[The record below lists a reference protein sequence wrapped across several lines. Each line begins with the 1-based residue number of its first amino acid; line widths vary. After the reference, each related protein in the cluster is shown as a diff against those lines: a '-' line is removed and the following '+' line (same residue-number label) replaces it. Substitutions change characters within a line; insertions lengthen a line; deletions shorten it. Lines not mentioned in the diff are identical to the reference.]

1 MRLREKLTRA
11 VKCFLYGGYSL
22 DVFRLYAD
30 EVVATNWQLLKVL
43 CRMMAGLCVIAIIPV
58 LLIDDIRSLL
68 PEVIALIVIC
78 LIAWFVGQWQ
88 HIKGKKWPS
97 NGAYLIGFCFSLVI
111 IYFNCTRKTSNA
123 TALFCGMQL
132 LMCVYILDYPLR
144 LTLVNAVLSICYI
157 LSVAL
162 SSMPRNVASD
172 TLAICIFFL
181 VNQAVMQNFT
191 HNRLSQI
198 IGRAELVN
206 QRDTDSLTRLNT
218 RACAERRIT
227 AALYTGSK
235 DAAMMLFD
243 LDHFKELNDQLGHR
257 LGDQALQEVARDVQN
272 LFRTTDVLCRLGG
285 DEFMIFIPDIPDT
298 TLLEN
303 RAQLVVETVRRVLT
317 DETGSGVAIT
327 ASLGVAY
334 AQDTGMTF
342 DKLYRR
348 ADQAMYRAKWAGGNC
363 FRVWQKGEES

>member
-1 MRLREKLTRA
+1 MQEKLTRA
-11 VKCFLYGGYSL
+11 MKCFLYGGYSL
-22 DVFRLYAD
+22 DVFKLYAD

-58 LLIDDIRSLL
+58 LLIEDIRTLL
-68 PEVIALIVIC
+68 PEVVALIVIC

-88 HIKGKKWPS
+88 HIKEKKWPN
-97 NGAYLIGFCFSLVI
+97 NGAYLIGVCFSLVI
-111 IYFNCTRKTSNA
+111 IYFNCTRKTTNA

-144 LTLVNAVLSICYI
+144 LTLVNATLSAFYI

-172 TLAICIFFL
+172 TLAIGIFFL

-191 HNRLSQI
+191 HGRMSQI
-198 IGRAELVN
+198 IGRVELVN
-206 QRDTDSLTRLNT
+206 QRDTDGLTRLNT
-218 RACAERRIT
+218 RSCAERRIT

-257 LGDQALQEVARDVQN
+257 LGDQALQEVARDIQG

-285 DEFMIFIPDIPDT
+285 DEFLIFVPDIPDT
-298 TLLEN
+298 ALLEN
-303 RAQLVVETVRRVLT
+303 RAQLVVETVRRVMT
-317 DETGSGVAIT
+317 DEAGKGVAIT
-327 ASLGVAY
+327 ASVGVAY

-342 DKLYRR
+342 DKMYRR
-348 ADQAMYRAKWAGGNC
+348 ADQAMYQAKRAGGNC
-363 FRVWQKGEES
+363 FHVWQKGEEN

>member
-1 MRLREKLTRA
+1 MRLRERLTRTL
-11 VKCFLYGGYSL
+11 KSFLYGGYSL

-43 CRMMAGLCVIAIIPV
+43 CRMMAGLCVIALIPV
-58 LLIDDIRSLL
+58 LIIKDIRSLL
-68 PEVIALIVIC
+68 PEVAALIVIC

-111 IYFNCTRKTSNA
+111 IYFNCTRETSNA

-144 LTLVNAVLSICYI
+144 LTLVNAFLSVCYV

-162 SSMPRNVASD
+162 SPMHRNVASD

-181 VNQAVMQNFT
+181 VNQAVMQNCT

-227 AALYTGSK
+227 AALYAGSK

-243 LDHFKELNDQLGHR
+243 LDHFKELNDQLGHQF
-257 LGDQALQEVARDVQN
+257 GDQALLEVARDVQG
-272 LFRTTDVLCRLGG
+272 LFRATDVLCRLGG
-285 DEFMIFIPDIPDT
+285 DEFLIFMQDIPDT
-298 TLLEN
+298 ALLES
-303 RAQLVVETVRRVLT
+303 RAQLLVQTVQRVMT
-317 DETGSGVAIT
+317 DETGRSVAIT
-327 ASLGVAY
+327 ASLGIAY

-342 DKLYRR
+342 DKLYRQ
-348 ADQAMYRAKWAGGNC
+348 ADQAMYHAKGAGGNC
-363 FRVWQKGEES
+363 FHVWHKGEEN

>member
-1 MRLREKLTRA
+1 MREKLTRA
-11 VKCFLYGGYSL
+11 MKCFLYGGYSL
-22 DVFRLYAD
+22 DVFKLYAD

-58 LLIDDIRSLL
+58 LLIEDIRTLL
-68 PEVIALIVIC
+68 PEVVALIVIC

-88 HIKGKKWPS
+88 HIKEKKWPN
-97 NGAYLIGFCFSLVI
+97 NGAYLIGVCFSLVI
-111 IYFNCTRKTSNA
+111 IYFNCTRKTTNA

-144 LTLVNAVLSICYI
+144 LTLVNATLSAFYI

-162 SSMPRNVASD
+162 SSMTRNVASD
-172 TLAICIFFL
+172 TLAIGIFFL

-191 HNRLSQI
+191 HGRMSQI
-198 IGRAELVN
+198 IGRVELVN
-206 QRDTDSLTRLNT
+206 QRDTDGLTRLNT
-218 RACAERRIT
+218 RSCAERRIT

-257 LGDQALQEVARDVQN
+257 LGDQALQEVARDIQG

-285 DEFMIFIPDIPDT
+285 DEFLIFVPDIPDT
-298 TLLEN
+298 ALLEN
-303 RAQLVVETVRRVLT
+303 RAQLVVETVRRVMT
-317 DETGSGVAIT
+317 DEAGKGVAIT
-327 ASLGVAY
+327 ASVGVAY

-342 DKLYRR
+342 DRMYRR
-348 ADQAMYRAKWAGGNC
+348 ADQAMYQAKRAGGNC
-363 FRVWQKGEES
+363 FHVWQKGEEN